1 MKINHSTSF
10 SKTKQIALATSG
22 LLLCVAGSV
31 QAAQTLYYSSYS
43 QVYGNLNTNYS
54 SPLLGDVSFTLNGN
68 HEYSWENGNAT
79 QAHSEAHASYSV
91 AAGQV
96 TSDPIYNIVTDNGQF
111 GFSYSGDAVADRT
124 LLKTNMVS
132 SVVDSNGNLVN
143 NATSTSLNS
152 YANASWSSQQY
163 IAPTAA
169 KPAGSYGAILIGI
182 TLDGNFPA
190 LSDPNIYQS
199 GYVQLYGSSSFTDT
213 AGVAYNSSFST
224 TADPNTWTG
233 GSKTVHKKVLFQFGT
248 NFDISLSQWLS
259 LYNNGNAQF
268 QHTGRISSIE
278 LPFGATLESG
288 ALQAGI
294 GNLNELFGNVYNSA
308 TADAENTNWDFGNN
322 GGGFTPPPEVPV
334 PSAVWLFGS
343 GLIGLLG
350 LRKRKA

>member
-22 LLLCVAGSV
+22 LLLCVAESV
-31 QAAQTLYYSSYS
+31 QAAPTLNYSSYS

-54 SPLLGDVSFTLNGN
+54 SAILGDVSFTLNGTAD
-68 HEYSWENGNAT
+68 YSWANGNST
-79 QAHSEAHASYSV
+79 QAHSEAHASYNV

-124 LLKTNMVS
+124 LLKTKMAS

-143 NATSTSLNS
+143 NATSSSLNS
-152 YANASWSSQQY
+152 YAHASWSSQQY
-163 IAPTAA
+163 IAPTASKA
-169 KPAGSYGAILIGI
+169 AGSYGAILVGI

-190 LSDPNIYQS
+190 LSDPSIYQS
-199 GYVQLYGSSSFTDT
+199 GYVQLYGSSGFTDT
-213 AGVAYNSSFST
+213 AGVAYNSNFSI
-224 TADPNTWTG
+224 TAYPNTWTG
-233 GSKTVHKKVLFQFGT
+233 GSQTVYKKLLFQYGT

-259 LYNNGNAQF
+259 LYNNGNADF
-268 QHTGRISSIE
+268 SHTGRISSLE

-288 ALQAGI
+288 ALQASLGS
-294 GNLNELFGNVYNSA
+294 LSDLFGNVYNSS

-322 GGGFTPPPEVPV
+322 GGGFTPPPVPV

-350 LRKRKA
+350 LRKRKV

>member
-22 LLLCVAGSV
+22 LLLCVAESV
-31 QAAQTLYYSSYS
+31 QAAPTLNYSSYS

-54 SPLLGDVSFTLNGN
+54 SAILGDVSFTLNGTAD
-68 HEYSWENGNAT
+68 YSWANGNST
-79 QAHSEAHASYSV
+79 QAHSEAHASYNV

-124 LLKTNMVS
+124 LLKTKMAS

-143 NATSTSLNS
+143 NATSSSLNS
-152 YANASWSSQQY
+152 YAHASWSAQQY
-163 IAPTAA
+163 IAPTAGKA
-169 KPAGSYGAILIGI
+169 AGSYGAILVGI

-190 LSDPNIYQS
+190 LSDPTLYNS
-199 GYVQLYGSSSFTDT
+199 SNVQLYGSSSFTDT
-213 AGVAYNSSFST
+213 AGVSYNSGFSIY
-224 TADPNTWTG
+224 ADS
-233 GSKTVHKKVLFQFGT
+233 GSWSGQQTVYKKLLFQYGT
-248 NFDISLSQWLS
+248 NFDLSLSQWLS
-259 LYNNGNAQF
+259 SYNNGNANF
-268 QHTGRISSIE
+268 SHTGRISSIE
-278 LPFGATLESG
+278 LPFGAILESG
-288 ALQAGI
+288 ALQASQGS
-294 GNLNELFGNVYNSA
+294 LSELFGNVYNSA

-322 GGGFTPPPEVPV
+322 GGGFTPPNNVPV